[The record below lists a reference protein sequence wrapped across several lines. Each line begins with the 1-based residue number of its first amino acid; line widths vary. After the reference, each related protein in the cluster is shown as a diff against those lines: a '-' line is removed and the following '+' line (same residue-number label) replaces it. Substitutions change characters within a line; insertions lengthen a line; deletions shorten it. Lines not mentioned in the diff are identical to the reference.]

1 MKLLKYEGYKLTFEP
16 EILTL
21 KVFKRLYIR
30 DKTKDK
36 SRFIQEL
43 GLIYFYVDPRSEDR
57 KSVV

>member
-1 MKLLKYEGYKLTFEP
+1 MKLLKYEGYRLTFEP

-36 SRFIQEL
+36 SKFIQEL
-43 GLIYFYVDPRSEDR
+43 GLIYFYAERCSH
-57 KSVV
+57 